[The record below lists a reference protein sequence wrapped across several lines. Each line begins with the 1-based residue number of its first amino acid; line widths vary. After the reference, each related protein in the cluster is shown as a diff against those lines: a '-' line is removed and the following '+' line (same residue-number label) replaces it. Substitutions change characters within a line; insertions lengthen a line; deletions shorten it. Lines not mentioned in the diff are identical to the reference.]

1 MNQQNKPW
9 LKSYPQAVDYRTP
22 LTPKPLY
29 ELLLHAHDLYP
40 QNIALDFKGRLYSYD
55 ELTHKAKGFA
65 RGLQNIGVRKGT
77 HIGLYMPNCP
87 QFLIAYF
94 GILMAGG
101 VVVNY
106 NPLYSSAELRHQIE
120 DSRTEIMVTLN
131 LALLYDKIKHLVG
144 DTCLKTLI
152 IGNLSSVLPKHK
164 AAIYSVLKYKELSHI
179 PHEEG
184 FYSFN
189 EIMNNPEIDALP
201 DVNPQTDIAVLQY
214 TGGTTGTPKG
224 VMLTHAN
231 LTANVEMCDRWFFSA
246 RAGLETIM
254 GVLPFFHVFAMT
266 AIMNYGI
273 SKGFKIILHPRF
285 EARAVLHDV
294 ARKRPSIMAGVPTMF
309 AALLNHPKLSQYDL
323 SSLKMCISGGAGLPI
338 EIKQRF
344 EERTG
349 CVLVEGYGLSET
361 SPVASCNPFAGE
373 NKAGSIGLPM
383 PKTDIVIV
391 NQDDGETI
399 MGIGEIGEIAISG
412 AGVMLGYF
420 NKPVETEAVLRDG
433 LLKTGDLGYIDEDG
447 YVFVVDRKKEMIL
460 SCGYNI
466 YPRQIEEAIYRHKAV
481 LECAVI
487 GVKHAVKGE
496 VPKAFIVL
504 REGENVS
511 AIDMRQYLKG
521 EIAAYAVPSEYEFVE
536 SLPKSIIG
544 KILKKELK

>member
-1 MNQQNKPW
+1 MNEQNKPW
-9 LKSYPQAVDYRTP
+9 LKSYPKSVDFQTP

-40 QNIALDFKGRLYSYD
+40 QNICLDFKGRQYSYD
-55 ELTHKAKGFA
+55 ELTRKAKGFA
-65 RGLQNIGVRKGT
+65 TGLQNIGVRKGT
-77 HIGLYMPNCP
+77 HVGLYMPNCP

-144 DTCLKTLI
+144 DTCLKKLI

-164 AAIYSVLKYKELSHI
+164 AAIYSVMKYRELSHI

-184 FYSFN
+184 IYSFN
-189 EIMNNPEIDALP
+189 EIMNNPEIAAP
-201 DVNPQTDIAVLQY
+201 VEVNPQTDLSVLQY

-231 LTANVEMCDRWFFSA
+231 LTANVEMCDRWFFGA
-246 RAGLETIM
+246 KAGNETIM

-266 AIMNYGI
+266 VIMNYGI

-285 EARAVLHDV
+285 EAKAVLHDV
-294 ARKRPSIMAGVPTMF
+294 ARKHPSIMAGVPTMF
-309 AALLNHPKLSQYDL
+309 AALLNHPKLKSYDL
-323 SSLKMCISGGAGLPI
+323 SSLKMCISGGAGLPL
-338 EIKQRF
+338 EIKQNF
-344 EERTG
+344 EAATG
-349 CVLVEGYGLSET
+349 CTLVEGYGLSET
-361 SPVASCNPFAGE
+361 SPVASCNPFEGE

-383 PKTDIVIV
+383 PKVDIIIV
-391 NQDDGETI
+391 DQDDGKSLVPL
-399 MGIGEIGEIAISG
+399 GEIGEICVRG

-420 NKPVETEAVLRDG
+420 NKPTETQAVLDG
-433 LLKTGDLGYIDEDG
+433 DLLKTGDLGYIDEGG
-447 YVFVVDRKKEMIL
+447 YIFVVDRKKEMIL

-487 GVKHAVKGE
+487 GIKHSVKGE

-504 REGENVS
+504 REGETLS
-511 AIDMRQYLKG
+511 ALDLRQYLKG